1 MAAVMVAHSLLP
13 DRNDATPLYIQVAN
27 SLRQLIRDGGL
38 DGGGALPSERALS
51 EVTGAS
57 RVTIRK
63 ALERLV
69 EEGLLLRRQGSGTYL
84 APRIEQRGG
93 ELSGFS
99 ADAENRGEA
108 AASIWIVKATSLP
121 TVEEAAVLSIS
132 PTIPVARLGR
142 VRLANGE
149 PLAIEHAVVPA
160 ELLPDLGQVGDSLYA
175 ALDLKGNRP
184 VAGSQRLRASTAT
197 SVEAGL
203 LSIKE
208 GSEILRIERRT
219 VLADG
224 RPAELTRSAYRGDR
238 YDFVTELRISA
249 GPDGIG

>member
-1 MAAVMVAHSLLP
+1 MVARRLLP

-27 SLRQLIRDGGL
+27 NLRQVIREGTLDADGP
-38 DGGGALPSERALS
+38 LPSERALS
-51 EVTGAS
+51 ELTGAS

-84 APRIEQRGG
+84 APRIEQRSGD
-93 ELSGFS
+93 LSGFS
-99 ADAENRGEA
+99 ADAETRGEA
-108 AASIWIVKATSLP
+108 AASIWIVKALSLP
-121 TVEEAAVLSIS
+121 AAEEAAILAIS
-132 PTIPVARLGR
+132 PATPVARLGR
-142 VRLANGE
+142 VRLANAE

-160 ELLPDLGQVGDSLYA
+160 GLLPGLEQVQDSLYA

-184 VAGSQRLRASTAT
+184 VAGSQRLRASTAS

-208 GSEILRIERRT
+208 GGGILRIERRT
-219 VLADG
+219 FLADG
-224 RPAELTRSAYRGDR
+224 TPVELTRSAYRGDR
-238 YDFVTELRISA
+238 YDFITELKIAPR
-249 GPDGIG
+249 PDSGTG